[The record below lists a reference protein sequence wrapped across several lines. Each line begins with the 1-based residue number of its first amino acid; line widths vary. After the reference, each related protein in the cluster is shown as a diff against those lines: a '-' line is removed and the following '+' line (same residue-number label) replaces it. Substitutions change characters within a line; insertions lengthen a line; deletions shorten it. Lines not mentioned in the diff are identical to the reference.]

1 MFIISGLSIIFVAI
15 IMQNNKA
22 IIFFLVKFFISYL
35 IMVSLYS
42 IYLNNVQKKQNIY
55 SCAPVTVT
63 VAKQTTIMIELLG
76 YEAETKQHQDE
87 LSLKILI
94 NGNYVSRVIEGC
106 NSVSIIILFLA
117 FIIAFSG
124 SVKSTIIY
132 GFVGSFLIYATNI
145 FRIAVLSI
153 GILEYPKYQEI
164 LHSLVF
170 PAIIYGM
177 VFLLWVIWVNKFSN
191 LNNK

>member
-1 MFIISGLSIIFVAI
+1 
-15 IMQNNKA
+15 
-22 IIFFLVKFFISYL
+22 
-35 IMVSLYS
+35 MVGVYS
-42 IYLNNVQKKQNIY
+42 FYLNKTQEKETLFECSPITN
-55 SCAPVTVT
+55 T
-63 VAKQTTIMIELLG
+63 VAKQTAKTIQFLG
-76 YEAETKQHQDE
+76 YEAQVEQHQEE
-87 LSLKILI
+87 LSLKVLV
-94 NGNYVSRVIEGC
+94 NNNYVSRVIEGC

-124 SVKSTIIY
+124 TIKTTVFFGII
-132 GFVGSFLIYATNI
+132 GSLLIYIVNI

-170 PAIIYGM
+170 PAIIYGL

-191 LNNK
+191 FQKANNE

>member
-1 MFIISGLSIIFVAI
+1 VKK
-15 IMQNNKA
+15 NKA
-22 IIFFLVKFFISYL
+22 IILFLVRFFISYL
-35 IMVSLYS
+35 VMVGLYS
-42 IYLNNVQKKQNIY
+42 FYLSKTQEKETLY
-55 SCAPVTVT
+55 SCSPITQK
-63 VAKQTTIMIELLG
+63 VANQTANTINLLG
-76 YEAETKQHQDE
+76 YKAAVEQHQDE
-87 LSLKILI
+87 LSLKVMV

-124 SVKSTIIY
+124 NILTTIIY
-132 GFVGSFLIYATNI
+132 GFIGSILIYITNI

-153 GILEYPKYQEI
+153 GILEYPKQQEV

-191 LNNK
+191 YKK

>member
-1 MFIISGLSIIFVAI
+1 MK
-15 IMQNNKA
+15 NNKP
-22 IIFFLVKFFISYL
+22 IILFLIKFFISYL

-42 IYLNNVQKKQNIY
+42 FYLNKTQEKNTLF
-55 SCAPVTVT
+55 SCSPITET
-63 VAKQTTIMIELLG
+63 VANQTVSVINFLG
-76 YEAETKQHQDE
+76 YDAKTVQHQNE
-87 LSLKILI
+87 LSLKMYV
-94 NGNYVSRVIEGC
+94 NNKYVSRVIEGC
-106 NSVSIIILFLA
+106 NSLSIIILFLA

-124 SVKSTIIY
+124 KIKTTIVFGI
-132 GFVGSFLIYATNI
+132 VGVILIYITNV

-153 GILEYPKYQEI
+153 GIFAYPKNQEI

-191 LNNK
+191 LKKN